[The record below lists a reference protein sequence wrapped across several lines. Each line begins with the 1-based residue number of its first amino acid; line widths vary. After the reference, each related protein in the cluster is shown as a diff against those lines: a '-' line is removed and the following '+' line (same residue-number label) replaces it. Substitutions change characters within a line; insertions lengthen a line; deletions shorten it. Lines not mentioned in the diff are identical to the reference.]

1 MNSRRERKRRL
12 VYLFWAVVAGLVIL
26 GALPTFIGARW
37 PRPLADDSVY
47 LMVHQSFRTEL
58 WRLEL
63 TRTAE
68 PERHPWVGQM
78 LLVPP
83 AHRVLNPSPGALWE
97 LTSTADPL
105 SYALVKRRLPS
116 LTEELRVPIDRP
128 MYGGVVIP
136 DGQQLQLLVQDVA
149 EEPALTGASQ
159 IAWVDATGRGVRQSP
174 SHCDPFPRLLPPL
187 RADEALLLCASELW
201 AVRPDGKRP
210 LLTTKMEGSPCYRYA
225 GRPFG
230 LARDPERQRLLVTG
244 EGGALCQ
251 IDLRTDRAAQIAT
264 LPIQEFER
272 VPLDGVQLASATD
285 LLYIGTSPW
294 DRSSDPQL
302 TRILAWDL
310 KANRLRTEITLSDP
324 LVAFRPTSDGGH
336 LVGLVG
342 TRGESDHRLVLIDVA
357 TGEVTQI
364 ASIPGGIGDWGVTP
378 R

>member
-58 WRLEL
+58 WRFEL

-83 AHRVLNPSPGALWE
+83 VHRVLNPSPGALWE

-128 MYGGVVIP
+128 MYGVVVVP
-136 DGQQLQLLVQDVA
+136 DGQQFQLLVQNGSD
-149 EEPALTGASQ
+149 ESTLNMASQ

-174 SHCDPFPRLLPPL
+174 SHCDPFPHLLPPL

-201 AVRPDGKRP
+201 AVRPDGERP

-230 LARDPERQRLLVTG
+230 VGRDPERQRLLVTRT
-244 EGGALCQ
+244 GAPSARSTCALTAP
-251 IDLRTDRAAQIAT
+251 R
-264 LPIQEFER
+264 R
-272 VPLDGVQLASATD
+272 VQPSRSRSLSGSRWTACSSPPPPTCSTSAPRPGTGPAS
-285 LLYIGTSPW
+285 
-294 DRSSDPQL
+294 RSSL
-302 TRILAWDL
+302 GSW
-310 KANRLRTEITLSDP
+310 
-324 LVAFRPTSDGGH
+324 
-336 LVGLVG
+336 
-342 TRGESDHRLVLIDVA
+342 
-357 TGEVTQI
+357 
-364 ASIPGGIGDWGVTP
+364 PGI
-378 R
+378 